1 MSGSNEVKEKR
12 EKWRGETVMEYIGKG
27 DKLII

>member
-12 EKWRGETVMEYIGKG
+12 EKWRGRETVMGFIGKG
-27 DKLII
+27 AK